1 MNLHPVF
8 PSFIA
13 IEPNM
18 VFDHTALELYC
29 KEQISKS
36 NKQNQ
41 SDHLNLS
48 AEPLQELIKSI
59 TELSNNIAKEI
70 GLKPTQSV
78 VRAWANIDNNFA
90 IGQPHSHTKSV
101 FSCVY
106 YVKGSKDSGELTFI
120 TPINCLDYVIDRDYI
135 NDRTDFNTSEIS
147 IPPLPGSLIIFP
159 SWLQHYV
166 KHNKGSERIS
176 IAFETN
182 YIKEK

>member
-18 VFDHTALELYC
+18 VFDNTLLETYC

-48 AEPLQELIKSI
+48 AEPLQGLIISI
-59 TELSNNIAKEI
+59 TELSNRIAKTI

-78 VRAWANIDNNFA
+78 VRAWANIDNNTA

-106 YVKGSKDSGELTFI
+106 YVKGSKESGELTFM

-135 NDRTDFNTSEIS
+135 NDRTDFNTTEIS
-147 IPPLPGSLIIFP
+147 IPPIPGSLVIFP
-159 SWLQHYV
+159 SWLTHYV
-166 KHNKGSERIS
+166 KPNQSNHERIS

-182 YIKEK
+182 FI